1 MKDLATE
8 CSEVGVNKLTL
19 KRWAL
24 GIIMFANFAARCEF
38 ELVPAALSRCGLK
51 DSCHLGVG
59 KHAKAKFAD
68 EICVFLTVCG

>member
-38 ELVPAALSRCGLK
+38 ELAPAAFCRPGPKGSRIA
-51 DSCHLGVG
+51 V
-59 KHAKAKFAD
+59 
-68 EICVFLTVCG
+68 